1 MSREDSARTTVD
13 EWPKG
18 EGGEAAVGEEEW
30 SEEKEQQMLMLEE
43 RLRKAQ
49 MGWSD
54 EQEEILGPVSW
65 PGSFFVTAFVLLLL
79 PSLGSLRLL
88 ELLLS
93 PICNTKYGVFRYL
106 THAAASS
113 VLGFFKEHF

>member
-1 MSREDSARTTVD
+1 MSRGGSAGTAVD
-13 EWPKG
+13 EWLKG
-18 EGGEAAVGEEEW
+18 EDGEAAVYEEEW

-65 PGSFFVTAFVLLLL
+65 PGLFFVTAFVLQFL
-79 PSLGSLRLL
+79 P
-88 ELLLS
+88 
-93 PICNTKYGVFRYL
+93 
-106 THAAASS
+106 
-113 VLGFFKEHF
+113 